1 MKKILFC
8 LMTVLC
14 VMGVSA
20 QSRSMSALIPT
31 DYQKSVNLSI
41 DNKSFTL
48 VPQKVT
54 IQEVDPGHIRIV
66 VFHNHGQADFVFPAS
81 YDFTLEV
88 VKTAWDLA
96 YKWHYISEKEYQ
108 TGCQTYNRQKITK

>member
-1 MKKILFC
+1 
-8 LMTVLC
+8 MTVLC

-31 DYQKSVNLSI
+31 DYQKSINLSI

-96 YKWHYISEKEYQ
+96 YKWHYISEKEHQ
-108 TGCQTYNRQKITK
+108 TVCQAYNRQKNNQ